1 MSRNILGEIHENS
14 TRLRQLEAVR
24 VSYLS
29 LGELQLKLCELERVR
44 KRGRELSKLRREAEK
59 GDENRS

>member
-29 LGELQLKLCELERVR
+29 LGELQLKLSELERVR